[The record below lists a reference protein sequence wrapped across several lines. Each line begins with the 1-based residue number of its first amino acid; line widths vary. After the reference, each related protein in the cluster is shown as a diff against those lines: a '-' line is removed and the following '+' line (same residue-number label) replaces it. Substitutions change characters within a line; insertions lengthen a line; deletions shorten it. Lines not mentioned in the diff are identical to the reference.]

1 MEVEMLP
8 KWIKFHLLKNNFR
21 SEIGYTAYTSTVPV
35 EEMFGVCLSYCKSL
49 HYGKPGFV

>member
-8 KWIKFHLLKNNFR
+8 KWIKFHLLKNNFK
-21 SEIGYTAYTSTVPV
+21 SEIGYTAPV

-49 HYGKPGFV
+49 RYGKPGFV

>member
-8 KWIKFHLLKNNFR
+8 KWIKFHLLKTNFK
-21 SEIGYTAYTSTVPV
+21 SEIGYTAPV
-35 EEMFGVCLSYCKSL
+35 EDMFGVRLSYCKSL